1 MGHVEVTV
9 SAEIRTRLGKG
20 GARQLRRVGK
30 IPAILYGGAEPP
42 VPIAVEK
49 GRILEIFRKYGHTS
63 IFSLALNGRTVPVI
77 LKDWQLDPITGAL
90 LHVDFLR
97 VDLTRPMR
105 VKVPI
110 ELVGDAVGV
119 RHGGILDFA
128 THEVEIECVPT
139 EIPARLQVDV
149 SGLEIGD
156 HIAVKDLSLGDRL
169 RVLDDPERVIVS
181 VLAPRVAE
189 EGEEV
194 TAAPTEP
201 EVIKK
206 GKTEEAREE
215 E

>member
-49 GRILEIFRKYGHTS
+49 GRVLEIFRKYGHTS

-77 LKDWQLDPITGAL
+77 IKDWQLDPITGAL

-189 EGEEV
+189 EGEE
-194 TAAPTEP
+194 
-201 EVIKK
+201 
-206 GKTEEAREE
+206 
-215 E
+215 

>member
-1 MGHVEVTV
+1 MGHVDVTV
-9 SAEIRTRLGKG
+9 SAEVRTRLGKG
-20 GARQLRRVGK
+20 GARQLRRAGK

-49 GRILEIFRKYGHTS
+49 GRVLEIFRKYGHTS

-77 LKDWQLDPITGAL
+77 IKDWQLDPITGVL

-97 VDLTRPMR
+97 VDLTKPTR
-105 VKVPI
+105 VRVPI
-110 ELVGDAVGV
+110 ELVGEAIGV
-119 RHGGILDFA
+119 RHGGVLDFA

-189 EGEEV
+189 EEV
-194 TAAPTEP
+194 VAAPTEP

-206 GKTEEAREE
+206 GKAEEARGEE
-215 E
+215 

>member
-49 GRILEIFRKYGHTS
+49 GRVLEIFRKYGHTS

-77 LKDWQLDPITGAL
+77 IKDWQLDPITGAL

-194 TAAPTEP
+194 IAAPTEP

>member
-1 MGHVEVTV
+1 
-9 SAEIRTRLGKG
+9 
-20 GARQLRRVGK
+20 
-30 IPAILYGGAEPP
+30 
-42 VPIAVEK
+42 
-49 GRILEIFRKYGHTS
+49 
-63 IFSLALNGRTVPVI
+63 
-77 LKDWQLDPITGAL
+77 
-90 LHVDFLR
+90 
-97 VDLTRPMR
+97 MR

>member
-49 GRILEIFRKYGHTS
+49 GRVLEIFRKYGHTS

-77 LKDWQLDPITGAL
+77 IKDWQLDPITGAL